1 MESEALEVTNIHLVT
16 SEMLRVQY
24 KFVED
29 FDTPSPVTNVVIA
42 AFTTVHARL
51 KLYSFLEKL
60 QEQVLY
66 FDTDSVIFKYSD
78 GMYCPPVGDY
88 LGDLTSELSPNEH
101 ITTFCSTG
109 PKSYAYITN
118 KGNTVCKVKGIT
130 LNHRNSLIIN
140 MDTMRKVVHEEVEHV
155 KVVNPNMIQKN
166 KKKGWIVYNVKQE
179 KVFRQVYEKRKIVS
193 NFDTEPWGY
202 KK

>member
-1 MESEALEVTNIHLVT
+1 
-16 SEMLRVQY
+16 
-24 KFVED
+24 
-29 FDTPSPVTNVVIA
+29 
-42 AFTTVHARL
+42 
-51 KLYSFLEKL
+51 
-60 QEQVLY
+60 
-66 FDTDSVIFKYSD
+66 
-78 GMYCPPVGDY
+78 MYHPPVGDY

-109 PKSYAYITN
+109 SKSYAYITN

-140 MDTMRKVVHEEVEHV
+140 VDTMRNVVHEEVEHV

-166 KKKGWIVYNVKQE
+166 KKKCWIVYNVKQE
-179 KVFRQVYEKRKIVS
+179 KVFRQVYEKRKIVG